1 MRESQRLDH
10 EWKQAREELKRM
22 KVTEVSDL
30 TKKVLTLDKQ
40 EFEKEM
46 ERERLKMW
54 RQIEGKFFGRMTS
67 YTTWGWESRW

>member
-46 ERERLKMW
+46 ERERLKM
-54 RQIEGKFFGRMTS
+54 
-67 YTTWGWESRW
+67 